1 MGKLRQF
8 LRGEYAGLLQPHGA
22 QRRAVSA
29 HQSGDVR
36 ADDVAP
42 QFALEGAQYGVVVE
56 RAALHHHIAPQFV
69 GGTGA
74 DDLVDGV
81 FDHADGKPGRDVL
94 DRGAVALR
102 LLDRGVHEHRAAAA
116 EVHGRAGEE
125 PLGGKL
131 LDAHVHGLGKRLDKR
146 AAARGTGLVEHD
158 AVDGA
163 MADAEAL
170 DVLPADVQNEV
181 HVRAKVARSH
191 EVGDGLHHADVHME
205 GVADEVLAVAGHGA
219 AEDGHAPLRAAV
231 DLAQFAAH
239 DLHGIAVVGGVVGI
253 QKLLVFRNERQL
265 RGGAAAV
272 DAQIG
277 PAAIGGKL
285 RARHGGAGVAGG
297 EGGVFGLVRKQRR
310 QRLRPGDHFGRGQ
323 TLAQRIEGEGVRGA
337 RGEHGRAPC
346 HGKAPPLGEHGV
358 PVRELQ
364 RFAEA
369 LAQTLTVVQRPA
381 EEQHLA
387 RDPAPLRQ
395 PGDGLVDDGL
405 KDAHGHVFLARAL
418 IEQRLYVRLGEHA
431 AAGGDGVDARGL
443 LAEAVQFGH
452 VHVQKRGHLVD
463 ERARAAGAAA
473 VHALLHGAGRA
484 VEEDDLRVL
493 AAQLDHHIGVRR
505 QRTHQLA
512 HHEHFLLERQIRRL
526 GQTNARRAGDGRAQ
540 KAALRERRKIGEHL
554 QYLLPRLRI
563 VALVALVE
571 YVSALHQRQFD
582 RRGADIDPQRTN
594 GLFLRLFHSDLAFAP
609 AGPAKMITYIY
620 STVYYTTEM
629 LTAR

>member
-1 MGKLRQF
+1 
-8 LRGEYAGLLQPHGA
+8 
-22 QRRAVSA
+22 
-29 HQSGDVR
+29 
-36 ADDVAP
+36 
-42 QFALEGAQYGVVVE
+42 
-56 RAALHHHIAPQFV
+56 
-69 GGTGA
+69 
-74 DDLVDGV
+74 
-81 FDHADGKPGRDVL
+81 
-94 DRGAVALR
+94 
-102 LLDRGVHEHRAAAA
+102 
-116 EVHGRAGEE
+116 
-125 PLGGKL
+125 
-131 LDAHVHGLGKRLDKR
+131 
-146 AAARGTGLVEHD
+146 
-158 AVDGA
+158 
-163 MADAEAL
+163 
-170 DVLPADVQNEV
+170 
-181 HVRAKVARSH
+181 
-191 EVGDGLHHADVHME
+191 ME

-239 DLHGIAVVGGVVGI
+239 DLHGVAVVGGVVGV
-253 QKLLVFRNERQL
+253 QKLLVFGNERQL

-297 EGGVFGLVRKQRR
+297 EGGVFRLVRKERR

-323 TLAQRIEGEGVRGA
+323 TLAQLVKGEGVRGA

-358 PVRELQ
+358 LVRELQ

-369 LAQTLTVVQRPA
+369 LAQALTVVQRPA

-463 ERARAAGAAA
+463 KRARAAGAAA

-505 QRTHQLA
+505 QRAHQLA
-512 HHEHFLLERQIRRL
+512 HHEHFLLEGQIRRL
-526 GQTNARRAGDGRAQ
+526 GKANTRRAGDGRAQ

-629 LTAR
+629 LTDR